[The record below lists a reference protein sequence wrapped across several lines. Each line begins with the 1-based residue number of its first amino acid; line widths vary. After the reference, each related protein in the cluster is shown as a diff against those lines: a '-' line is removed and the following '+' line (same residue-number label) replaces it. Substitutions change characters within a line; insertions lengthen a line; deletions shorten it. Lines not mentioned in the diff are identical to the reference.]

1 MKRGIKPLQESVRGS
16 GCGVKQQ
23 SEPERVRREILILT
37 RFSKFSRENEGKLG
51 GNWIIIIN

>member
-1 MKRGIKPLQESVRGS
+1 VRGS